1 MRLEEEE
8 MDLDKVK
15 EKHNSLQ
22 DQFDFKQNRLQKL
35 FEKL

>member
-22 DQFDFKQNRLQKL
+22 DQFDFK
-35 FEKL
+35 